1 MKKFLFAMVAMMVLG
16 LAASCGDTD
25 TVVEGAMPVEIVGPV
40 VNYDV
45 PVCTSDAD
53 CGDDE
58 LCMLD
63 SAATES
69 VGHTIMVCVIGC
81 DAELETV
88 EVQNEDGTSSTVTTK
103 VEGTDTCQRFG
114 DTTLYCDLA
123 SHECKEYS
131 AEEPVVEP
139 EPVELEPVVEP
150 TDVNT
155 EVKCCYDPQ
164 DIEAGLYG
172 VFAYSISSSENPA
185 GWQQTPDLDIKA
197 DGCFSVKVDMDL
209 VFEGFWVD
217 MTRGLY
223 PEDGTEIPDDFFVAE
238 AAKPTACYIGGQSV
252 LIGKFDAGWELGSA
266 VGRQ

>member
-1 MKKFLFAMVAMMVLG
+1 MKKFLVATVVLMVTM
-16 LAASCGDTD
+16 LAAACGDET
-25 TVVEGAMPVEIVGPV
+25 TEVQGPVPVEMQGPV

-63 SAATES
+63 SNATDS

-88 EVQNEDGTSSTVTTK
+88 EVQNEDGTSSTETSK

-114 DTTLYCDLA
+114 DTTLFCDLT
-123 SHECKEYS
+123 SHECKEYAS
-131 AEEPVVEP
+131 EEPVVEPTEP
-139 EPVELEPVVEP
+139 EPVELEPVAES
-150 TDVNT
+150 DT

-164 DIEAGLYG
+164 DLDSGLYG
-172 VFAYSISSSENPA
+172 VFAYSTSTSTNPEA
-185 GWQQTPDLDIKA
+185 WQQAPNLEIKE
-197 DGCFSVKVDMDL
+197 DGCFSFSVDMEL

-217 MTRGLY
+217 LTRGLY
-223 PEDGTEIPDDFFVAE
+223 PDDGTEIPDDFFVAE
-238 AAKPTACYIGGQSV
+238 AAKPEACYIGGKKV
-252 LIGKFDAGWELGSA
+252 NIGKFDAGWEMGPA
-266 VGRQ
+266 VGRR